1 MLILKQRE
9 LNMMKI
15 FISKYMN
22 RLNLLTSTGH
32 AGPVTASPLEAQLCG
47 QISPVF
53 TAQEILHV

>member
-1 MLILKQRE
+1 
-9 LNMMKI
+9 MMKI